1 MPSQVYA
8 LPSDPQLL
16 KLIFRTRS
24 IFRVFQFSSVGESR
38 ITGLILRDLS
48 AVLLKFNT
56 LKDWPKMTELGSAQ
70 KVNILTV
77 LVFLCNLETGL

>member
-16 KLIFRTRS
+16 KLILRTRS
-24 IFRVFQFSSVGESR
+24 VFSVFRFSSVGESR
-38 ITGLILRDLS
+38 ITGLILRDRS

-77 LVFLCNLETGL
+77 LVFFCNLETGL